1 MNEIFIGLGS
11 NLGDREDNIR
21 TALNLLEEKM
31 NLVVVSSLYETEPMY
46 VKDQPLF
53 LNCVAKFETD
63 LEPEEVL
70 NYFHTVEK
78 NRGRERSVRY
88 GPRTIDLD
96 ILFYGGR
103 IVDRNFLKIPHP
115 LIQERLFVLVPLAE
129 IAPEFVHPVYK
140 LTVAELLKDLHSNEN
155 VRKVGEVD

>member
-70 NYFHTVEK
+70 NYFQNIEK
-78 NRGRERSVRY
+78 NLGRERSVRY

-96 ILFYGGR
+96 ILFYGDL
-103 IVDRNFLKIPHP
+103 IVEENFLKIPHP
-115 LIQERLFVLVPLAE
+115 LIQERAFVLVPLAE
-129 IAPEFVHPVYK
+129 IAPQLVHPVYK
-140 LTVAELLKDLHSNEN
+140 RTIAELLSELPCDSSI
-155 VRKVGEVD
+155 RKIGAP